1 MAMQNIKILLLEHI
15 NKLLDERIET
25 AKRSILSARE
35 SRDSDTK
42 SSAGDKY
49 ETGREMVQQEMDK
62 YQLQLS
68 NTRALKNDLSRM
80 KPEEKHDQ
88 VGFGSL
94 VVTSCGN
101 YFISVPIGK
110 ISIQPEDVYCISM
123 ASPVGRLLNGKKE
136 GEQFL
141 FRGKNQ
147 AVHTIL

>member
-1 MAMQNIKILLLEHI
+1 MAIQNTKILLLEHI

-25 AKRSILSARE
+25 LERSILSARE

-62 YQLQLS
+62 YRGLLS
-68 NTRALKNDLSRM
+68 KTYGLKNDLSRM
-80 KPEEKHDQ
+80 KPKEKHDQ

-94 VVTSCGN
+94 AVTSCGN

-110 ISIQPEDVYCISM
+110 VAIQQEDIYCISM
-123 ASPVGRLLNGKKE
+123 ASPVGQLLNGKKE
-136 GEQFL
+136 GD
-141 FRGKNQ
+141 
-147 AVHTIL
+147 